1 MADNRLERGHS
12 TASFAHGAAFLKDSG
27 NGQQLSTVANRCA
40 RAMPLDEIKG
50 TRFNAGLRVCPAQS
64 QSLSFHAWG
73 GNAAFPVRRH
83 APSIQDSIDL
93 VAVTL
98 GVGQALQAYE
108 ATAFTRDKAVAA
120 LVIDSHIGGSKR
132 TG

>member
-1 MADNRLERGHS
+1 ARSRSNDALVDRYSGFDDRPYPCCCLRMADNRLDRGHS

-40 RAMPLDEIKG
+40 RAMPLDEIKS
-50 TRFNAGLRVCPAQS
+50 TRVNAGLRVCPAQS

-93 VAVTL
+93 
-98 GVGQALQAYE
+98 
-108 ATAFTRDKAVAA
+108 
-120 LVIDSHIGGSKR
+120 
-132 TG
+132 